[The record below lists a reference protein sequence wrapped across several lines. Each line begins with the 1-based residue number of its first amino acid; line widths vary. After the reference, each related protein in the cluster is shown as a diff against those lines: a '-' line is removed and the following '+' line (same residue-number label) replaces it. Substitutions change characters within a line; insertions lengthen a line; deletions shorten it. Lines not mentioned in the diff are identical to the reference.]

1 VGLLMAFS
9 IANMVRD
16 LAEREAQTTISP

>member
-1 VGLLMAFS
+1 VGLVFL